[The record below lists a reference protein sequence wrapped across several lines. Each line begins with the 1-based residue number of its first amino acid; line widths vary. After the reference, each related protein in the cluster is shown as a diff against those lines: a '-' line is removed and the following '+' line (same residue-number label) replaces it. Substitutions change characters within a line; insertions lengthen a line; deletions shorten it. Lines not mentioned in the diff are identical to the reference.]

1 MNDLSQWRVRIIPGP
16 GGFEL
21 KQLIHLIRD
30 KLIDSKRSHDL
41 NWDIANENQQVSKLF
56 QKGAV
61 RYIIVALQKEG
72 KKFLSSDHESETKR
86 W

>member
-1 MNDLSQWRVRIIPGP
+1 MKERVVSKFKISPVVPIKHDCPDNVNMNDLSQWRVRIIPGL

-41 NWDIANENQQVSKLF
+41 N
-56 QKGAV
+56 
-61 RYIIVALQKEG
+61 
-72 KKFLSSDHESETKR
+72 
-86 W
+86 